1 MMSGGTAPPPRQS
14 LVREARLKLR
24 YQDRGWFGREQRG
37 QTVVMVHVTR
47 TFTVQQ
53 PTSVV
58 VDYLRD
64 FARAEAWD
72 PGTKSC
78 RRTDSGD
85 LRVGSTWQ
93 NVSEFRGRETEL
105 EYTLRRLDPDR
116 LTFVGKNKTAT
127 STDDMAFSSGDGVT
141 TITYNATIEFHGL
154 AKLAGPFLQSTFEK
168 LGDETE
174 QQMTNVLNSLG

>member
-1 MMSGGTAPPPRQS
+1 
-14 LVREARLKLR
+14 
-24 YQDRGWFGREQRG
+24 
-37 QTVVMVHVTR
+37 MVHVTR

-53 PTSVV
+53 PTDVV
-58 VDYLRD
+58 VGYLKD

-85 LRVGSTWQ
+85 IRVGSTWH

-105 EYTLRRLDPDR
+105 EYTLRRLDPEH

-127 STDDMAFSSGDGVT
+127 STDEIALSSGDGVT
-141 TITYNATIEFHGL
+141 TITYDATIEFHGL
-154 AKLAGPFLQSTFEK
+154 AKIAAPFLQSTFDK
-168 LGDETE
+168 LADETE
-174 QQMTNVLNSLG
+174 KQMTNVLNGLSAASG

>member
-1 MMSGGTAPPPRQS
+1 
-14 LVREARLKLR
+14 V
-24 YQDRGWFGREQRG
+24 F
-37 QTVVMVHVTR
+37 MVQVTR

-58 VDYLRD
+58 VGYLKD

-85 LRVGSTWQ
+85 IRVGSTWQ
-93 NVSEFRGRETEL
+93 NVSSFRGRETEL
-105 EYTLRRLDPDR
+105 EYTLRRLDPDH

-127 STDDMAFSSGDGVT
+127 STDDITFSSGDGVTTISSGDGVT
-141 TITYNATIEFHGL
+141 TITYSATIEFHGL
-154 AKLAGPFLQSTFEK
+154 AKLAAPFLQSTFDK
-168 LGDETE
+168 LADETE
-174 QQMTNVLNSLG
+174 QQMTDVLNRLG

>member
-1 MMSGGTAPPPRQS
+1 M
-14 LVREARLKLR
+14 
-24 YQDRGWFGREQRG
+24 
-37 QTVVMVHVTR
+37 VMVHVTR

-58 VDYLRD
+58 VGYLKD

-85 LRVGSTWQ
+85 LRIGSTWQ
-93 NVSEFRGRETEL
+93 NVSVFRGRETQL